1 MAKDVDINIRVNGG
15 DQAEKQGE
23 KFVGLTR
30 KIRELR
36 IAIQQAEAAG
46 DDLSLGKLRKELDDT
61 NDKLDRVNFQNK
73 EFADKLGALPGPLGK
88 AGGAVAGLKQQFET
102 FGFGLTAIVAVV
114 GLIVGAFALLKGAVG
129 ASEEQ
134 TAKWNKVL
142 IFGERILNGLFAAL
156 EPVLDVIFDLI
167 APLMENATVTTVLTK
182 AFAGLAAGMVFII
195 KVVVNLIGA
204 FGDLWEAI
212 KTVGSGFSLMGQSIS
227 EFFSG
232 NFSKSADLAKQALST
247 FSQAGATL
255 FENIKKRGKDIIDS
269 TVNTFNAAEVKVA
282 EGMKRQT
289 KTEKEIADKRKKNN
303 EDAAKEADELLK
315 KRLEAIKAEQTA
327 REAALEKE
335 KQLALAAAKTAQE
348 KLDIEK
354 KFLDDKLALQLE
366 ALDKQMALYSKD
378 SLEYKNLASQ
388 KTAIEAQQIAAS
400 IKYKDDTAKIEEDKK
415 KEKEEKDKEDKEK
428 AKEAALLDIEDK
440 TLLLDAEAADISS
453 RRALTFQEELDY
465 FDKAQAL
472 AREKLVKEGATQA
485 ALIAFDKQTA
495 AARVQIQKAQEE
507 TKLAIISDA
516 LGAVADAV
524 GRETVAGK
532 ALAVAQAV
540 MNTYVGANKALAA
553 YPPPFGA
560 IAAGTV
566 IIAGLLNVKKILS
579 TKIPAPPGGKGA
591 PADSSS
597 SAAGSISVGGGA
609 GAPPAAST
617 ATQQNLIPVIGSSA
631 ASAGSAIANTLNST
645 FSNNQQRPIQAFV
658 VSGDVSSAQQLERR
672 KNTAAQLGG

>member
-1 MAKDVDINIRVNGG
+1 M
-15 DQAEKQGE
+15 
-23 KFVGLTR
+23 
-30 KIRELR
+30 
-36 IAIQQAEAAG
+36 
-46 DDLSLGKLRKELDDT
+46 
-61 NDKLDRVNFQNK
+61 
-73 EFADKLGALPGPLGK
+73 
-88 AGGAVAGLKQQFET
+88 
-102 FGFGLTAIVAVV
+102 
-114 GLIVGAFALLKGAVG
+114 
-129 ASEEQ
+129 
-134 TAKWNKVL
+134 
-142 IFGERILNGLFAAL
+142 
-156 EPVLDVIFDLI
+156 
-167 APLMENATVTTVLTK
+167 VLTK
-182 AFAGLAAGMVFII
+182 AFAGLAAGLVFVI

-204 FGDLWEAI
+204 FGDLYTAI
-212 KTVGSGFSLMGQSIS
+212 KTIAGGFGLIGESIGA
-227 EFFSG
+227 FFSG
-232 NFSKSADLAKQALST
+232 DFSKSADLAKQALNT
-247 FSQAGATL
+247 FAQAGSTL
-255 FENIKKRGKDIIDS
+255 FESIKKRGKDIIDS
-269 TVNTFNAAEVKVA
+269 TVNTFNAAEQKVG

-289 KTEKEIADKRKKNN
+289 KTEKEMAEKRKKIN
-303 EDAAKEADELLK
+303 EDAAKDAEEALK

-354 KFLDDKLALQLE
+354 KFLDDKLALQL
-366 ALDKQMALYSKD
+366 ASLDKQMALYAKD
-378 SLEYKNLASQ
+378 SLEYQNLAAQ
-388 KTAIEAQQIAAS
+388 KTTIEAQQIAAS
-400 IKYKDDTAKIEEDKK
+400 TKYKEDTAKIEEDKK

-428 AKEAALLDIEDK
+428 AKEAALLDIEDRG
-440 TLLLDAEAADISS
+440 LLLDAEAADIAS

-465 FDKAQAL
+465 FDKGQAL

-495 AARVQIQKAQEE
+495 AARVQIQKAQEA

-540 MNTYVGANKALAA
+540 MNTYAGANKALAA

-566 IIAGLLNVKKILS
+566 IIAGLLNVKKILD

-597 SAAGSISVGGGA
+597 SAAASSISSGGVSA
-609 GAPPAAST
+609 GAPPSAG
-617 ATQQNLIPVIGSSA
+617 TQQNLIPVIGSSA

-645 FSNNQQRPIQAFV
+645 FANNQQRPIQAFV